1 MKLVGLVIL
10 GFVASVVLCILFSL
24 LLELIFDTAAGRP
37 DVFKANEALAMLLA
51 VFAVMP
57 IAFFLGSIVT
67 GYFSFYEI
75 ENKWLLLW
83 MVPVL
88 YLDLAG
94 VCVSVVGFMLDR
106 FIDVNPPGPHF
117 LRGILFAILMGLY
130 WYLASAGGVF
140 LGYYLR
146 ERFAKWWY
154 GD

>member
-10 GFVASVVLCILFSL
+10 GLVASAALYIPLFL
-24 LLELIFDTAAGRP
+24 LLGLILDTVAGRP
-37 DVFKANEALAMLLA
+37 DAFQVNEGLGMLLA

-57 IAFFLGSIVT
+57 IAFFLGSMVT
-67 GYFSFYEI
+67 GYFSFYDI
-75 ENKWLLLW
+75 ENKWSLLA
-83 MVPVL
+83 MAPVL
-88 YLDLAG
+88 YLELAG
-94 VCVSVVGFMLDR
+94 VCISIVGFLLDR

-117 LRGILFAILMGLY
+117 LRGILFTILMGLY

>member
-10 GFVASVVLCILFSL
+10 GLVASIVFYIPLFL
-24 LLELIFDTAAGRP
+24 LLELILNTAAGRP
-37 DVFKANEALAMLLA
+37 DALKVNEGLGMLLA
-51 VFAVMP
+51 AFAITP
-57 IAFFLGSIVT
+57 LAFFLGSMVT

-83 MVPVL
+83 MAPAL
-88 YLDLAG
+88 YVELLGLCGFG
-94 VCVSVVGFMLDR
+94 VAFLLDR

-117 LRGILFAILMGLY
+117 LRGILFVILMGLY
-130 WYLASAGGVF
+130 WYSASAGGVF

-154 GD
+154 RD